1 MSRTGNHTVKLKQT
15 GPWIEHSGPDADVV
29 VSSRARLARNLS
41 GLPFVNQ
48 ASDAEKREVLQLVQT
63 LPLAGDRSEELVW
76 IDLQQSTPAD
86 RRLLFERHLV
96 SRQFLESISPRAVAI
111 ADDEQLSVMVNE
123 EDHLRMQVLLPGLE
137 LEEAWRRVVEFD
149 RRLERN
155 ADIAVHPRWGYLTAC
170 PTNVGTAIRF
180 SVMLHLPGLRL
191 TNELERLRRA
201 SNDLDL
207 AVRGFYGEGSDSS
220 GDFYQVS
227 NQLTLGVSETDLL
240 ATFVGE
246 IVPRIVAY
254 ERMARDI
261 LIERSAT
268 LLEDRVHRALGT
280 LRSARLL
287 AIEESMKHLSRVRL
301 GIALGL
307 LTDIPMGT
315 VQRLFL
321 EVQPA
326 HLRRVQP
333 DSIDDTALEPVTE
346 DRLLDDERTR
356 RRRADLVRT
365 ALSE

>member
-1 MSRTGNHTVKLKQT
+1 MKLKQT

-29 VSSRARLARNLS
+29 VSSRARLARNLT

-48 ASDAEKREVLQLVQT
+48 ASDPQRREILQLIRS
-63 LPLAGDRSEELVW
+63 LPFASERGEGLVW
-76 IDLQQSTPAD
+76 IDLQQSTSED

-96 SRQFLESISPRAVAI
+96 SRQFIDSVSPRAVAI

-137 LEEAWRRVVEFD
+137 LEEAWRRAVEFD
-149 RRLERN
+149 RRLEKH
-155 ADIAVHPRWGYLTAC
+155 ADLAVHPRWGYLTAC

-246 IVPRIVAY
+246 VVPRIVAY

-261 LIERSAT
+261 LVERSAT

-287 AIEESMKHLSRVRL
+287 GIEESMKHLSRVRL

-307 LTDIPMGT
+307 LPDVPLGT

-326 HLRRVQP
+326 HLRRIRP
-333 DSIDDTALEPVTE
+333 DSIDDTALEPVGE
-346 DRLLDDERTR
+346 DRMLDDERTR
-356 RRRADLVRT
+356 RRRAALVRQE
-365 ALSE
+365 LGG